1 MGFGSGGGYR
11 PSPNSIQGDAT
22 VSGDMSVE
30 GTLVVNEN
38 STTTGDFRAESNNN
52 EHMLFVDASAN
63 RIGIGADSPQAVL
76 HIIDPLDGAAG
87 FERDATIILR
97 SKKEVGIKLM
107 ADTDNDN
114 PGGEVDNPFIDF
126 YQDGLDDTASR
137 NQRLASIAMEGPAG
151 TTFTDSLADVFFLNS
166 FHPSLPNTGRS
177 FQIACSTEAD
187 GNKARITVSG
197 TNGYVGINTNA
208 PTQMID
214 INSDSMR
221 LRTPKVPA
229 SAGADGDQGQIAW
242 GTDGGTSYL
251 YICIATNTWER
262 VALATF

>member
-30 GTLVVNEN
+30 GTLVVNEGGN
-38 STTTGDFRAESNNN
+38 GTSDLRVESNNN
-52 EHMLFVDASAN
+52 ENMLLVDASSN
-63 RIGIGADSPQAVL
+63 RIGIGIDSPQATL
-76 HIIDPLDGAAG
+76 HIVDPYDAYAG
-87 FERDATIILR
+87 QERDATIILK
-97 SKKEVGIKLM
+97 SKKEVGIKLI
-107 ADTDNDN
+107 ADYGIGSPYGEENN
-114 PGGEVDNPFIDF
+114 PYIDF
-126 YQDGLDDTASR
+126 YQDALNDNAGR
-137 NQRLASIAMEGPAG
+137 GNRLGSIAMEGPAG
-151 TTFTDSLADVFFLNS
+151 TTFTDSLADVFFVNA
-166 FHPSLPNTGRS
+166 FHPAQPNTARS
-177 FQIACSTEAD
+177 FQIACSTIAD

-221 LRTPKVPA
+221 IRTAKVPA
-229 SAGADGDQGQIAW
+229 SAGATGDQGQIAW

-251 YICIATNTWER
+251 YICIATDTWQR
-262 VALATF
+262 VALSTW

>member
-1 MGFGSGGGYR
+1 MGFGSGGGFR

-22 VSGDMSVE
+22 VSGDMTVE
-30 GTLVVNEN
+30 GTLVVNESGN
-38 STTTGDFRAESNNN
+38 GTSDLRVESNNN
-52 EHMLFVDASAN
+52 ENMLLVDASSN
-63 RIGIGADSPQAVL
+63 RIGIGTDSPQATL
-76 HIIDPLDGAAG
+76 HILDPLDGAAG

-107 ADTDNDN
+107 ADSDNDN

-126 YQDGLDDTASR
+126 YQDGLVDTASR

-151 TTFTDSLADVFFLNS
+151 TTFTDSLADVFFVNS
-166 FHPSLPNTGRS
+166 FYPSLPNSARS
-177 FQIACSTEAD
+177 FQIACSTVAD

-197 TNGYVGINTNA
+197 QNGYVGINTNA

-221 LRTPKVPA
+221 IRTAKTPA

-242 GTDGGTSYL
+242 DADYI
-251 YICIATNTWER
+251 YICVATNTWKR
-262 VALATF
+262 VAISTW